1 MTTAILII
9 IFATLLFLNVPIA
22 ISLGIASVAAL
33 IHNDIGLSV
42 IPPNIFSAT
51 SKFALLAVPFF
62 ILAGNIMEKSGISLK
77 LINFAQSLVGHRKS
91 GLALVCVIVSC
102 FFAAISGSGPAT
114 VAALGSIIIP
124 AMIANGYRRD
134 TSSALMA
141 SAGAIGI
148 IIPPSI
154 TFVIFGSISGTSI
167 GKLFMAGVI
176 PGLLVGLGLA
186 VAAMWA
192 SRNSPLKLMPKASS
206 IEMLRSFKD
215 AFWGLLMPVIIL
227 GGIYGGIFTPTE
239 AAAVSAVYGFLVGF
253 FIYKTL
259 KIKEFYDIL
268 ADSLAQTAVVM
279 FIMATAS
286 LFAWVMTVEGV
297 AAASSKLLVNVSDGN
312 PIVFLMILNI
322 LLLAAGCVLD
332 TASALYIFAPIYVP
346 AGIALGVDPI
356 HLGVISIINLAIG
369 LVTPPVG
376 VNLYMACG
384 IGGLNMKEIAKGL
397 LPFLVS
403 SILVLLTV
411 TYIPWLSLFLPG
423 LMQ

>member
-1 MTTAILII
+1 MTAVILVCV
-9 IFATLLFLNVPIA
+9 FAGLLSLNVPIA
-22 ISLGIASVAAL
+22 ISLGMASIAAL
-33 IHNDIGLSV
+33 LHNDLGLAM
-42 IPPNIFSAT
+42 IPSNVFSAT

-62 ILAGNIMEKSGISLK
+62 ILAGNIMEKSGISHK
-77 LINFAQSLVGHRKS
+77 LIDFAQALVGHRKC
-91 GLALVCVIVSC
+91 GLALVCVVVSC

-114 VAALGSIIIP
+114 VAALGTIIIP
-124 AMIANGYRRD
+124 AMIANGYRKD

-154 TFVIFGSISGTSI
+154 TFVIFGAISGTSI

-192 SRNSPLKLMPKASS
+192 SRNSPLKLLPKASTADVW
-206 IEMLRSFKD
+206 RAFKD
-215 AFWGLLMPVIIL
+215 AFWGLMMPVIIL

-239 AAAVSAVYGFLVGF
+239 AAAISAVYGFAVGF
-253 FIYKTL
+253 FIYRTL
-259 KIKEFYDIL
+259 KVKEFYDM

-297 AAASSKLLVNVSDGN
+297 ASASSKLLVNVSNGN
-312 PIVFLMILNI
+312 PILFLMILNV

-346 AGIALGVDPI
+346 AGIAMGVDPV
-356 HLGVISIINLAIG
+356 HLGVISIVNLAIG

-376 VNLYMACG
+376 VNLFMSCG

-397 LPFLVS
+397 IPFLVS
-403 SILVLLTV
+403 SILALLAI

-423 LMQ
+423 LM

>member
-1 MTTAILII
+1 MTTVILVIV
-9 IFATLLFLNVPIA
+9 FATLLFLNVPIA
-22 ISLGIASVAAL
+22 ISLGIASMASL
-33 IHNDIGLSV
+33 IYNGIGLSV
-42 IPPNIFSAT
+42 IPPNVFSAT

-62 ILAGNIMEKSGISLK
+62 ILAGNIMEKSGISHK
-77 LINFAQSLVGHRKS
+77 LIDFAQSLVGHRKS

-186 VAAMWA
+186 VAAIWA
-192 SRNSPLKLMPKASS
+192 SRDSPLKLLPKAGPAA
-206 IEMLRSFKD
+206 MWLSFKD
-215 AFWGLLMPVIIL
+215 AFWGLMMPVIIL

-239 AAAVSAVYGFLVGF
+239 AAAVSAVYGFFVGF

-259 KIKEFYDIL
+259 KVKEFYDIL

-286 LFAWVMTVEGV
+286 LFAWVMTVEGI
-297 AAASSKLLVNVSDGN
+297 AAASSKLLVNASDGN
-312 PIVFLMILNI
+312 PVIFLMILNI

-356 HLGVISIINLAIG
+356 HLGVISIINLALG

-397 LPFLVS
+397 LPFLIS
-403 SILVLLTV
+403 SLLVLFTV

-423 LMQ
+423 LM